1 MKTDEHHYY
10 YNIFQKNVQIN
21 YLKIMINKCL
31 MVITLRFG
39 QTKIV
44 KGNFNAAKKPLNIWE
59 INVHIIVEAKT
70 NYKY

>member
-1 MKTDEHHYY
+1 
-10 YNIFQKNVQIN
+10 
-21 YLKIMINKCL
+21 MINKCL

>member
-1 MKTDEHHYY
+1 
-10 YNIFQKNVQIN
+10 
-21 YLKIMINKCL
+21 

-59 INVHIIVEAKT
+59 INVHIIVASKLIKAKT